1 MNDRVVNLPP
11 RGARRAR
18 RKCPICGRP
27 PLAGH
32 EPFCS
37 PRCQDEDLRRWLTGT
52 YKVQTDE
59 TPESTPQEPSSTHS
73 DDT

>member
-1 MNDRVVNLPP
+1 VNLPKRAP
-11 RGARRAR
+11 RRAK

-52 YKVQTDE
+52 YRVKTEE
-59 TPESTPQEPSSTHS
+59 TPESTSQDPPSNCSE
-73 DDT
+73 DT